1 MKEECEERKS
11 AEARVKESDAALAD
25 AIAATR
31 EAEARA
37 SLAAAS
43 ATSEAMAARR
53 VRPEAA
59 AGASGVV
66 HPTHPVAL
74 HARSTAIAP
83 ECNAQG
89 VRIAC

>member
-1 MKEECEERKS
+1 M
-11 AEARVKESDAALAD
+11 AL
-25 AIAATR
+25 R
-31 EAEARA
+31 
-37 SLAAAS
+37 SLHQGGRGTHGTIRGGRRTTAAA
-43 ATSEAMAARR
+43 AGVVQPRRLEAMAARR

-59 AGASGVV
+59 AGASGIV
-66 HPTHPVAL
+66 HKTHPVAL